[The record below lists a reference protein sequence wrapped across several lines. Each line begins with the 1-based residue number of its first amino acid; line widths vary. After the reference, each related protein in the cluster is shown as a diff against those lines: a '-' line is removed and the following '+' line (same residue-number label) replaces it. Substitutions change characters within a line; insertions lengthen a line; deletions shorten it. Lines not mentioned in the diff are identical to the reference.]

1 MFDMDESDDESFFA
15 WRRAHKVVIGNDV
28 WIGHGV
34 TILPGVTI
42 GTGAAIGA
50 GAVVS
55 RDVPAYTI
63 AVGVPARA
71 MRRRVSEE
79 TEAGLLQLKWWD
91 WPHEEIKAALA
102 DFRKLDADEFV
113 KKYGEKRLPSGN
125 GI

>member
-1 MFDMDESDDESFFA
+1 MFDMDESDDESFFV

-42 GTGAAIGA
+42 GTGTAIGA

-55 RDVPAYTI
+55 RDLPAYTI

-79 TEAGLLQLKWWD
+79 TETALLQLKWWD

-102 DFRKLDADEFV
+102 DFRKLDADGFV
-113 KKYGEKRLPSGN
+113 KKYANKLSDCG
-125 GI
+125 